1 MKEDEAQRTAEK
13 VMQPVLFQFQ
23 FFLPPASLI
32 K

>member
-13 VMQPVLFQFQ
+13 VLQPVLFQFQ
-23 FFLPPASLI
+23 FFLPPVSNI